1 LPGSLKII
9 LSDKEGKREYKAFE
23 RSKFR
28 MLESFRMFPCFPEI
42 VSEIKTR
49 NGSRMNRLKLK

>member
-1 LPGSLKII
+1 M

-28 MLESFRMFPCFPEI
+28 MLESFRMFPCFPEL